1 MSREIAGTLKG
12 KINDPEKDNILSGFK
27 KRSIT
32 LSKNKRATLVYSD
45 QKSNEAVLYIHGF
58 ADCVH
63 NPEEAQ
69 SYIKNGYSFYGLD
82 LREHGRSITSE
93 EEKFYIERI
102 EEYFNEIDI
111 AIYEIL
117 RRHNKIILKGFS
129 MGGLISSLYM
139 KRGFYRDHISALI
152 LISPLFKFSDNT
164 LRDYILRP
172 IAMGIAKVFPFI
184 KYNVNTDKYK
194 DYQ

>member
-69 SYIKNGYSFYGLD
+69 SYIKNGCSFYGLD

-102 EEYFNEIDI
+102 EEY
-111 AIYEIL
+111 L
-117 RRHNKIILKGFS
+117 RLKLLKLKV
-129 MGGLISSLYM
+129 LI
-139 KRGFYRDHISALI
+139 
-152 LISPLFKFSDNT
+152 N
-164 LRDYILRP
+164 
-172 IAMGIAKVFPFI
+172 
-184 KYNVNTDKYK
+184 
-194 DYQ
+194 